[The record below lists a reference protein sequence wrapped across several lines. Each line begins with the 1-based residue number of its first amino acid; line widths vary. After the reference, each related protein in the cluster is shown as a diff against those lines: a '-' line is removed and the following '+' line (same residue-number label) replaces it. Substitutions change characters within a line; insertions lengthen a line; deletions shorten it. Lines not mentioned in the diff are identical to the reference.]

1 LFLKPNH
8 KEDELDIDELLS
20 SSNYIYLEEH
30 NKFETYDHTSHSN
43 LKKKTESHE
52 FVRSSSLISP
62 NMNKLLEA
70 PIIGHLEEEKDN
82 NFNMMNDNF
91 FDDNKENDSFFSNH
105 TNYENIAHA
114 HPE

>member
-1 LFLKPNH
+1 MLKPNH

-30 NKFETYDHTSHSN
+30 IKFETYDHTAHSSQ
-43 LKKKTESHE
+43 KKRTDAHE

-70 PIIGHLEEEKDN
+70 PIIGHLEEEKEN
-82 NFNMMNDNF
+82 NFNLMNDFF
-91 FDDNKENDSFFSNH
+91 FDDNKENDSFFSNNR
-105 TNYENIAHA
+105 NYENIAKG